1 VSTNSVSLP
10 QAVHFGDG
18 LAYMVRTEQTGA
30 RMTTLAAMIDD
41 FGYLDDWEDRMRY
54 VIELGKALP
63 DLPDAEKTPEN
74 KVQGCASQV
83 WLSVSADNGA
93 DPIMTFRGDS
103 DAFIV
108 RGLVAIVLEA
118 YSGKKASEVVAFD
131 ALDLFKQIGL
141 LEHLTAQRANGLRSM
156 IQRIREEAA
165 RRLV

>member
-1 VSTNSVSLP
+1 
-10 QAVHFGDG
+10 
-18 LAYMVRTEQTGA
+18 
-30 RMTTLAAMIDD
+30 MTTLDAMIDD
-41 FGYLDDWEDRMRY
+41 FGFLEDWEDRMRY

-63 DLPDAEKTPEN
+63 DLPDAEKTSEN

-83 WLSVSADNGA
+83 WLSVSAGEGR
-93 DPIMTFRGDS
+93 DPVMTFAGDS

-108 RGLVAIVLEA
+108 RGLVAIVLQA

-131 ALDLFKQIGL
+131 ALDLFRQLGL

-165 RRLV
+165 RRMA

>member
-1 VSTNSVSLP
+1 
-10 QAVHFGDG
+10 
-18 LAYMVRTEQTGA
+18 
-30 RMTTLAAMIDD
+30 MTTLSTMIDD
-41 FGYLDDWEDRMRY
+41 FGFLDDWEDRMRY

-63 DLPDAEKTPEN
+63 DLPDAEKTSEN

-83 WLSVSADNGA
+83 WLSVAAGDGA
-93 DPIMTFRGDS
+93 DPVMTFRGDS

-118 YSGKKASEVVAFD
+118 YSGKKASEVVDFD

>member
-1 VSTNSVSLP
+1 V
-10 QAVHFGDG
+10 
-18 LAYMVRTEQTGA
+18 LAYMGLTEQTGA

-41 FGYLDDWEDRMRY
+41 FGFLDDWEDRMRY

-63 DLPDAEKTPEN
+63 DLPDAEKTADN

-83 WLSVSADNGA
+83 WLSVSAGDGS
-93 DPIMTFRGDS
+93 DPVMTFRGDS

>member
-1 VSTNSVSLP
+1 MR
-10 QAVHFGDG
+10 AG
-18 LAYMVRTEQTGA
+18 LAYIGPTETRVGSMA
-30 RMTTLAAMIDD
+30 TLNEMIDD
-41 FGYLDDWEDRMRY
+41 FGFLDDWEDRMRY

-63 DLPDAEKTPEN
+63 DLPDAEKTAAN

-83 WLSVSADNGA
+83 WLSVSAGEGA
-93 DPIMTFRGDS
+93 DPLMEFRGDS

-131 ALDLFKQIGL
+131 ALDLFKQLGL

-165 RRLV
+165 RRLA

>member
-1 VSTNSVSLP
+1 
-10 QAVHFGDG
+10 
-18 LAYMVRTEQTGA
+18 
-30 RMTTLAAMIDD
+30 MTTLDQMIDD
-41 FGYLDDWEDRMRY
+41 FGFLEDWEDRMRY

-63 DLPDAEKTPEN
+63 DLPEAEKTAEN

-83 WLSVSADNGA
+83 WLSVSAGEGA
-93 DPIMTFRGDS
+93 DPVMTFAGDS

-108 RGLVAIVLEA
+108 RGLVAIVLQA

-131 ALDLFKQIGL
+131 ALDLFRQLGL

-165 RRLV
+165 RRMA

>member
-1 VSTNSVSLP
+1 M
-10 QAVHFGDG
+10 A
-18 LAYMVRTEQTGA
+18 
-30 RMTTLAAMIDD
+30 TLNQMIDD
-41 FGYLDDWEDRMRY
+41 FGFLEDWEDRMRY

-63 DLPDAEKTPEN
+63 DLPDSEKTTDN

-83 WLSVSADNGA
+83 WLSVSAGDGA
-93 DPIMTFRGDS
+93 DPEMRFRGDS

-118 YSGKKASEVVAFD
+118 YSGKKASDVVAFD

>member
-1 VSTNSVSLP
+1 M
-10 QAVHFGDG
+10 A
-18 LAYMVRTEQTGA
+18 
-30 RMTTLAAMIDD
+30 TLNEMIDD
-41 FGYLDDWEDRMRY
+41 FGFLDDWEDRMRY

-63 DLPDAEKTPEN
+63 DLPDAEKSAEN

-83 WLSVSADNGA
+83 WLSVTSGDEP
-93 DPIMTFRGDS
+93 DPVMTFRGDS

-118 YSGKKASEVVAFD
+118 YSGKRASEVVAFD
-131 ALDLFKQIGL
+131 ALDLFKQLGL

-165 RRLV
+165 RRMV

>member
-1 VSTNSVSLP
+1 M
-10 QAVHFGDG
+10 G
-18 LAYMVRTEQTGA
+18 RTEQTGA

-41 FGYLDDWEDRMRY
+41 FGFLDDWEDRMRY

-83 WLSVSADNGA
+83 WLSVSADDGV
-93 DPIMTFRGDS
+93 DPVMTFRGDS

-118 YSGKKASEVVAFD
+118 YSGRQASEVVDFD

-165 RRLV
+165 QRLV

>member
-1 VSTNSVSLP
+1 MP
-10 QAVHFGDG
+10 QAVHFGAG
-18 LAYMVRTEQTGA
+18 LAYMGRTEQTGA
-30 RMTTLAAMIDD
+30 LMTTLSAMIDD
-41 FGYLDDWEDRMRY
+41 FGFLDDWEDRMRY

-63 DLPDAEKTPEN
+63 DLPDAEKTAEN
-74 KVQGCASQV
+74 KVHGCASQV
-83 WLSVSADNGA
+83 WLSVSAADGA
-93 DPIMTFRGDS
+93 DPVMTFRGDS

-108 RGLVAIVLEA
+108 RGLVAIVLAA
-118 YSGKKASEVVAFD
+118 YSGRQASEVVAFD

>member
-1 VSTNSVSLP
+1 M
-10 QAVHFGDG
+10 A
-18 LAYMVRTEQTGA
+18 
-30 RMTTLAAMIDD
+30 TLNEMIDD
-41 FGYLDDWEDRMRY
+41 FGFLEDWEDRMRY

-63 DLPDAEKTPEN
+63 DLPDADKTAEN

-83 WLSVSADNGA
+83 WLSVSSGEGA
-93 DPIMTFRGDS
+93 DPVMHFRGDS

-118 YSGKKASEVVAFD
+118 YSEKKASDVVAFD

>member
-1 VSTNSVSLP
+1 MANLN
-10 QAVHFGDG
+10 
-18 LAYMVRTEQTGA
+18 E
-30 RMTTLAAMIDD
+30 MIDD
-41 FGYLDDWEDRMRY
+41 FGFLDDWEDRMRY

-63 DLPDAEKTPEN
+63 DLPDSEKSAEN

-83 WLSVSADNGA
+83 WLSVSSSEGA
-93 DPIMTFRGDS
+93 DPDMTFRGDS

-108 RGLVAIVLEA
+108 RGLVAIVLAA
-118 YSGKKASEVVAFD
+118 YSGKKASDVVSFD
-131 ALDLFKQIGL
+131 ALDLFKQLGL

>member
-1 VSTNSVSLP
+1 
-10 QAVHFGDG
+10 
-18 LAYMVRTEQTGA
+18 
-30 RMTTLAAMIDD
+30 MTTLSTMIDD
-41 FGYLDDWEDRMRY
+41 FGFLDDWEDRMRY

-63 DLPDAEKTPEN
+63 DLPDAEKTSEN

-83 WLSVSADNGA
+83 WLSVAAGDGA

-118 YSGKKASEVVAFD
+118 YSGKKASEVVDFD

>member
-1 VSTNSVSLP
+1 M
-10 QAVHFGDG
+10 A
-18 LAYMVRTEQTGA
+18 
-30 RMTTLAAMIDD
+30 TLNEMIDD
-41 FGYLDDWEDRMRY
+41 FGFLDDWEDRMRY

-63 DLPDAEKTPEN
+63 DLPDAEKSAEN

-83 WLSVSADNGA
+83 WLSVTSGDGP
-93 DPIMTFRGDS
+93 DPVMAFRGDS

-118 YSGKKASEVVAFD
+118 YSGKRASEVVAFD
-131 ALDLFKQIGL
+131 ALDLFKQLGL

-165 RRLV
+165 RRMV